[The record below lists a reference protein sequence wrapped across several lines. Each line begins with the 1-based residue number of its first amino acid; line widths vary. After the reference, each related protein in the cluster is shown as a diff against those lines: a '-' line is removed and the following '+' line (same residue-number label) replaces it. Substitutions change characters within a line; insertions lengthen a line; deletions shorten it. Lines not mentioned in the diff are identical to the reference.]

1 MFHFKIAAGG
11 RGIVQNHQQFRHD
24 IAVAMK
30 HAQIQI
36 LKLELARDRID
47 NLQKLI

>member
-1 MFHFKIAAGG
+1 MAGG
-11 RGIVQNHQQFRHD
+11 RSIVQTHQQFRHV

-47 NLQKLI
+47 NLQGLI